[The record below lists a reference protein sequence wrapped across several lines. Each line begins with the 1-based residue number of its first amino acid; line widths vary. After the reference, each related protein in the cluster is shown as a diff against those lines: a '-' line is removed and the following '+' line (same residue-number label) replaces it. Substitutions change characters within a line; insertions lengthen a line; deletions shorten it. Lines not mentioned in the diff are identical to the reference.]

1 MRKVIYLLS
10 DGKLGLPGASK
21 MFVEMVAVKKDNP
34 SKYYKILKEAQVKS
48 AHLKKMLAICTY
60 AVKRLRGDKLLISRI
75 HQNTDFVSF
84 ADRYFA

>member
-34 SKYYKILKEAQVKS
+34 SKYYMYGLQEQSV
-48 AHLKKMLAICTY
+48 
-60 AVKRLRGDKLLISRI
+60 G
-75 HQNTDFVSF
+75 
-84 ADRYFA
+84 